1 MHLAR
6 DDQTANRGARGAN
19 GKAVTSVHSNGSRV
33 TGGHDGDTE
42 GYVTGYGTDHNV
54 GGQRGVAPQGLRGQ
68 TGDPSGWYASAYRP
82 NGNGA
87 GYGTNGQGASNQW
100 AAEEV
105 DNAFGRGLIA
115 ATISVILPGIGH
127 AMAGHKR
134 TGRVLLSAVFL
145 LIATAAIAYVGLG
158 RARLA
163 ALTVNATALQW
174 IVYGG
179 LGLGLAWSL
188 VVVSAFL
195 VNRPTVM
202 TAGQRVGATML
213 VGLLAL
219 TVFATGAGAAYYA
232 NTQLDLVSS
241 VFPNSRKGVPHKP
254 NFFAGKPRVNIML
267 LGSDAGEDRTGVRTD
282 TVIVAS
288 IDTKSGR
295 TVMFSLPR
303 NLLNMPFPDGTAAAQ
318 EFPNG
323 FHGTPTANYML
334 NAVYKYGHDHPDLVP
349 RSFDPGAA
357 LLQQAVE
364 ATLDLKVDYYM
375 MIDLRG
381 FSGIV
386 NALGGIKVV
395 VKTERGRPIPIGG
408 EHNPDGSV
416 KAYPHGSLPLGK
428 QKLNGYQALW
438 YARSRFYSDDY
449 FRMAR
454 QQCVLGAIARQA
466 TPINVLKGY
475 QRLAK
480 TAKDSIVTDIPGDA
494 LESMVMLAAK
504 GKTAKITSV
513 SFNNKVIK
521 TGDPDFDVIHQK
533 VQAAL
538 EAAANEA
545 RPKPS
550 STPSATSTAKTTAT
564 PSSPRTTSSAAPGEA
579 VSVDDVCEY
588 W

>member
-1 MHLAR
+1 M
-6 DDQTANRGARGAN
+6 
-19 GKAVTSVHSNGSRV
+19 
-33 TGGHDGDTE
+33 
-42 GYVTGYGTDHNV
+42 TGYGTDHNV
-54 GGQRGVAPQGLRGQ
+54 GGKRGVAAQGLRGQ
-68 TGDPSGWYASAYRP
+68 TGYPSGLYASAYRP

-87 GYGTNGQGASNQW
+87 AYGTNGHGSGSQW
-100 AAEEV
+100 ATEEV
-105 DNAFGRGLIA
+105 DNAYGRALIA
-115 ATISVILPGIGH
+115 ATVSVILPGIGH

-134 TGRVLLSAVFL
+134 TGRVLFTAVLL

-163 ALTVNATALQW
+163 ALTVDTTTLTW
-174 IVYGG
+174 IVYGA
-179 LGLGLAWSL
+179 LGLGIAWSL
-188 VVVSAFL
+188 AVVSAFL
-195 VNRPTVM
+195 VNRPAVM
-202 TAGQRVGATML
+202 TVAQRLGATVL

-232 NTQLDLVSS
+232 NTQLDFVSS
-241 VFPNSRKGVPHKP
+241 VFPNSRKGVHKP
-254 NFFAGKPRVNIML
+254 NFFAGKPRVNILL

-288 IDTKSGR
+288 INTKSGR

-303 NLLNMPFPDGTAAAQ
+303 NLLNVPFPEGTAAAQ

-357 LLQQAVE
+357 LLQQGVE
-364 ATLDLKVDYYM
+364 ATLGVKVDYYM

-381 FSGIV
+381 FAGIV

-395 VKTERGRPIPIGG
+395 VKKERGRPIPIGG

-438 YARSRFYSDDY
+438 YARSRFYADDY

-480 TAKDSIVTDIPGDA
+480 TAKDSIVTDIPSDA
-494 LESMVMLAAK
+494 LESMVTLAAK
-504 GKTAKITSV
+504 GKTAKITTV
-513 SFNNKVIK
+513 SFNNKVID

-538 EAAANEA
+538 EAAASDA
-545 RPKPS
+545 RPTPS
-550 STPSATSTAKTTAT
+550 STPSSTSTAKATAT
-564 PSSPRTTSSAAPGEA
+564 ASSPHITSSAVPGEA

>member
-1 MHLAR
+1 M
-6 DDQTANRGARGAN
+6 
-19 GKAVTSVHSNGSRV
+19 
-33 TGGHDGDTE
+33 
-42 GYVTGYGTDHNV
+42 TGYGTDHNV
-54 GGQRGVAPQGLRGQ
+54 GGQRGGASPVQRGQ
-68 TGDPSGWYASAYRP
+68 TGYPSGRYASAYRP
-82 NGNGA
+82 NSNGA
-87 GYGTNGQGASNQW
+87 GYRTNGQGSGNAR
-100 AAEEV
+100 ADEEA

-115 ATISVILPGIGH
+115 ATVSVFLPGIGH

-134 TGRVLLSAVFL
+134 TGRILLSALLL
-145 LIATAAIAYVGLG
+145 LIATAAIAYFGLG
-158 RARLA
+158 RARLV
-163 ALTVNATALQW
+163 ALTVDTTALRW
-174 IVYGG
+174 IVVGA
-179 LGLGLAWSL
+179 LGLAIAWSL

-202 TAGQRVGATML
+202 TVEQRLGATVL
-213 VGLLAL
+213 VGLLAM
-219 TVFATGAGAAYYA
+219 TVLATGAGAAYYA

-267 LGSDAGEDRTGVRTD
+267 LGSDAGEDRKGVRTD

-303 NLLNMPFPDGTAAAQ
+303 NLLNVPFPEGTPAER
-318 EFPNG
+318 EFPTG
-323 FHGTPTANYML
+323 FRGTPTANYML
-334 NAVYKYGHDHPDLVP
+334 NAVYKYGHEHPSLVP
-349 RSFDPGAA
+349 GSFDSGAA
-357 LLQQAVE
+357 LLQQGVE
-364 ATLDLKVDYYM
+364 ATLGVKVDYFM
-375 MIDLRG
+375 MIDLKG
-381 FSGIV
+381 FAGIV

-395 VKTERGRPIPIGG
+395 VKKENGRPIPIGG

-416 KAYPHGSLPLGK
+416 KTYPHDSLPLGQ

-438 YARSRFYSDDY
+438 YARSRFYADDY

-475 QRLAK
+475 QRLAR
-480 TAKDSIVTDIPGDA
+480 TAKSSISTDIPGDA
-494 LESMVMLAAK
+494 LESMVTLAAK
-504 GKTAKITSV
+504 GKTAKITTV

-521 TGDPDFDVIHQK
+521 TGDPDFDVIHEK
-533 VQAAL
+533 VHAAL
-538 EAAANEA
+538 EAAATDT

-550 STPSATSTAKTTAT
+550 STSSASSSPKPSAK
-564 PSSPRTTSSAAPGEA
+564 PSSPRTTSTAAPGEA

>member
-1 MHLAR
+1 
-6 DDQTANRGARGAN
+6 
-19 GKAVTSVHSNGSRV
+19 
-33 TGGHDGDTE
+33 
-42 GYVTGYGTDHNV
+42 VTGYGTDHNV
-54 GGQRGVAPQGLRGQ
+54 GGKRGVAAQDVRGQ
-68 TGDPSGWYASAYRP
+68 TGYPSGLYASAYQP

-87 GYGTNGQGASNQW
+87 AYGTNGHGSGSQW
-100 AAEEV
+100 ATQDG
-105 DNAFGRGLIA
+105 DNAYGRALIA
-115 ATISVILPGIGH
+115 ATVSVILPGIGH

-134 TGRVLLSAVFL
+134 TGRVLFSAVLL

-163 ALTVNATALQW
+163 ALTVDTTALTW
-174 IVYGG
+174 IVYGA
-179 LGLGLAWSL
+179 LGLGVAWSL

-195 VNRPTVM
+195 VNRPAVM
-202 TAGQRVGATML
+202 TVAQRLGATVL
-213 VGLLAL
+213 VGLLAV

-241 VFPNSRKGVPHKP
+241 VFPNTRKGVHKP

-288 IDTKSGR
+288 INTKSGR

-303 NLLNMPFPDGTAAAQ
+303 NLLNVPFPEGSAAAQ

-349 RSFDPGAA
+349 HSFDPGAA
-357 LLQQAVE
+357 LLQQGVE
-364 ATLDLKVDYYM
+364 ATLGVKVDYYM

-381 FSGIV
+381 FAGIV

-395 VKTERGRPIPIGG
+395 VKKERGRPIPIGG

-438 YARSRFYSDDY
+438 YARSRFYADDY

-480 TAKDSIVTDIPGDA
+480 TAKDAIVTDIPSDA
-494 LESMVMLAAK
+494 LESMVTLAAK
-504 GKTAKITSV
+504 GKTAKITTV
-513 SFNNKVIK
+513 SFNNKVIN
-521 TGDPDFDVIHQK
+521 TGNPDFEVIHQK

-538 EAAANEA
+538 EAAAGDA

-550 STPSATSTAKTTAT
+550 STPSATSTAKATAT
-564 PSSPRTTSSAAPGEA
+564 PSSPHTTSSAAPGEA